1 MRRPVAQTLGSVR
14 MVLPAPQDE
23 EARTWEAPSNSTAIS
38 ADTLAQIFRHPTGH
52 NIEWH
57 SILSLLNA
65 VGAVQETNKGHLVVT
80 VDGETETFEPRH
92 KDIDTEQLANLRR
105 LLKKAGYGPEEVP
118 A

>member
-1 MRRPVAQTLGSVR
+1 
-14 MVLPAPQDE
+14 MVL
-23 EARTWEAPSNSTAIS
+23 S
-38 ADTLAQIFRHPTGH
+38 AQRETGGSDVGSPEQLNGHQRDTLAQVFRHPTSH

-57 SILSLLNA
+57 SILSLLNS

-80 VDGETETFEPRH
+80 VEGETETFEPRH